1 MFCSEVLFIMY
12 YCVLCNSKK
21 TKLNVFQVHH
31 SNSLDSLFSHHFKKA
46 GRPTGHLSFLKWR
59 RCQKLNILLQ
69 KLSQYCVQ
77 LTSDELRT
85 FVLEKSHSDGACKD
99 FPLHSLERK
108 TGRWHLCMW
117 CHFIRTTQTVCVRM
131 TIMKDCGYNHADLC
145 GSTKS
150 WNLENPLCPWMNI

>member
-1 MFCSEVLFIMY
+1 MQCFVRKFYSLCIIVFYVTRKKNLNEMFFKFTTATVWIHF
-12 YCVLCNSKK
+12 
-21 TKLNVFQVHH
+21 
-31 SNSLDSLFSHHFKKA
+31 FSHHFKKA

-117 CHFIRTTQTVCVRM
+117 CHFIRTTQTVWGWRLWRIVVIIMQICVEAQ
-131 TIMKDCGYNHADLC
+131 NH
-145 GSTKS
+145 
-150 WNLENPLCPWMNI
+150 EI